1 MPRTHDSTTKS
12 PLTSIRGLRTRQRQR
27 TRQKSVRDQHV
38 GLGSDP
44 ADTEFGTKL
53 NKIMNLSYKDTNIF
67 RTQTFDP
74 DNRSVTINHQTDS
87 RNISGRRKSVIVQ
100 SSSPI
105 IGRSE
110 PATHQDEQFVNN
122 NKFRFQTAFEDFV
135 PKLNDVMKLSYM
147 NTRTF
152 RGTEN
157 AADNFDIQN
166 FTPRRQIVK
175 RKRVRMKKTQNTANN
190 NKDILMR
197 PNHEAVRSS
206 SIVTNHNPLTRDP
219 AAIPDNGAPRP
230 SSMGWMWPPNSM
242 DFNNFNFAAFDAQ
255 FTHTPEFGRSSIL
268 LPRVEKTFSYSHNN
282 VPSVQHYANT
292 PSYSLS
298 IIL

>member
-74 DNRSVTINHQTDS
+74 DNRSVTINHRTDS

-206 SIVTNHNPLTRDP
+206 SIVTNHNQLTRDP

-230 SSMGWMWPPNSM
+230 SSMSWMWPPNSM

>member
-1 MPRTHDSTTKS
+1 MPRTHDPTTKS
-12 PLTSIRGLRTRQRQR
+12 PLTSIRGVRTRQRQR
-27 TRQKSVRDQHV
+27 TRQKSDKDQHV
-38 GLGSDP
+38 GFESDP
-44 ADTEFGTKL
+44 ANTEFGTKL

-74 DNRSVTINHQTDS
+74 DNRSATINHRTDS
-87 RNISGRRKSVIVQ
+87 RNISGRRKSLIVQ

-105 IGRSE
+105 TGRSE
-110 PATHQDEQFVNN
+110 PATHRDEQFVNN
-122 NKFRFQTAFEDFV
+122 NKFRFQTTFEDFV
-135 PKLNDVMKLSYM
+135 PKLNNVMKLSYM

-157 AADNFDIQN
+157 AAENFDIPN

-175 RKRVRMKKTQNTANN
+175 RKRVRMKKTQNTAN

-206 SIVTNHNPLTRDP
+206 SIVTNHNPLTRDS
-219 AAIPDNGAPRP
+219 AAIIDNGAPRP
-230 SSMGWMWPPNSM
+230 SSIDWMWPPNSM

-255 FTHTPEFGRSSIL
+255 FTHTPEVARSSIL

-282 VPSVQHYANT
+282 VPSFQHYANT

>member
-1 MPRTHDSTTKS
+1 MTHDPTTKS
-12 PLTSIRGLRTRQRQR
+12 PLTSIRGIRTRQRQR

-44 ADTEFGTKL
+44 ANTEFGTKL

-74 DNRSVTINHQTDS
+74 DNRSATINHRTDS
-87 RNISGRRKSVIVQ
+87 RNISGRRKSLIVQ
-100 SSSPI
+100 S
-105 IGRSE
+105 SE

-122 NKFRFQTAFEDFV
+122 NKYRFQTAFEDFV

-157 AADNFDIQN
+157 AADNFDIPN

-190 NKDILMR
+190 KDILMR

-206 SIVTNHNPLTRDP
+206 SIVTNHNQLTRDP
-219 AAIPDNGAPRP
+219 AAISDNGAPRP

-255 FTHTPEFGRSSIL
+255 FTHTPEVARSSIL
-268 LPRVEKTFSYSHNN
+268 IPRVEKTFSYSYNN
-282 VPSVQHYANT
+282 VPSFQHYANT

>member
-1 MPRTHDSTTKS
+1 MPRTQDHTTKS
-12 PLTSIRGLRTRQRQR
+12 PLTSIRGVRTRQKQR
-27 TRQKSVRDQHV
+27 TRQKSGRVQHV
-38 GLGSDP
+38 GIGNHP
-44 ADTEFGTKL
+44 GPTITGFGTKL
-53 NKIMNLSYKDTNIF
+53 NNIMNLSYKDTNIF

-74 DNRSVTINHQTDS
+74 DNRSATINHRTDS
-87 RNISGRRKSVIVQ
+87 RNISGRRKSLIVQ
-100 SSSPI
+100 S
-105 IGRSE
+105 SE

-122 NKFRFQTAFEDFV
+122 NKFRFQTTFEDFV

-157 AADNFDIQN
+157 AAENFDSPN

-175 RKRVRMKKTQNTANN
+175 RKRVRMKKTKNTANN
-190 NKDILMR
+190 EDILIR

-255 FTHTPEFGRSSIL
+255 FTHTRSRIL
-268 LPRVEKTFSYSHNN
+268 LPRVEKTFSYSNSN
-282 VPSVQHYANT
+282 VPSFQHYANT